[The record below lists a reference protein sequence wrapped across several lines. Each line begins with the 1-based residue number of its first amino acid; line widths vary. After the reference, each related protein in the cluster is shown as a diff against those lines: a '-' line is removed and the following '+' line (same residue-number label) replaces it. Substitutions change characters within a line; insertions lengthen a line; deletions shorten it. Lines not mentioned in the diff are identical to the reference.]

1 MNKLHQ
7 DIIIAQKLV
16 SGSKSNING
25 TAFHNTSVIYKGTN
39 EKQVDYHHHIL
50 GKKDKAMR
58 KTWCIAISKSCL

>member
-7 DIIIAQKLV
+7 DIIIAQQLV

-50 GKKDKAMR
+50 GKKD
-58 KTWCIAISKSCL
+58 ILILL

>member
-7 DIIIAQKLV
+7 DIIIAQQLV

-50 GKKDKAMR
+50 GKKRYTYNIRLIRSSIK
-58 KTWCIAISKSCL
+58 